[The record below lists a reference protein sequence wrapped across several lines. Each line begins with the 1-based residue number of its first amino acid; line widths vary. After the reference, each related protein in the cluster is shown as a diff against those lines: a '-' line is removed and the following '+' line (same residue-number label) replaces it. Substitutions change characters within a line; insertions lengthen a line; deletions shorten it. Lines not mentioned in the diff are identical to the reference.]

1 MINELDY
8 NSVPKNFG
16 LCLNAQCK
24 RADKC
29 LRYQASKFIPE
40 DTLYVRVL
48 NPNRK
53 LTGKKCTE
61 FIDDTP
67 VKYAYGWSKMFD
79 KLVHEDAV
87 AIKNDLL
94 YSFGKNMFYRLKRYE
109 RPFTP
114 QAQDFVRKVFKRHG
128 VTNEPE
134 YDLYKHEYNW
144 KKD

>member
-8 NSVPKNFG
+8 SIVPKNFG

-29 LRYQASKFIPE
+29 LRYQASKFITE
-40 DTLYVRVL
+40 ETRYLYVL
-48 NPNRK
+48 NPKWK

-67 VKYAYGWSKMFD
+67 VKYAYGWNKMFN
-79 KLVHEDAV
+79 KLILEKAV
-87 AIKNDLL
+87 AIKKDLL
-94 YSFGKNMFYRLKRYE
+94 YGFGKNLFYRLKRHE
-109 RPFTP
+109 QPFTP

-128 VTNEPE
+128 VTDEPE
-134 YDLYKHEYNW
+134 YDFYKYNYTW